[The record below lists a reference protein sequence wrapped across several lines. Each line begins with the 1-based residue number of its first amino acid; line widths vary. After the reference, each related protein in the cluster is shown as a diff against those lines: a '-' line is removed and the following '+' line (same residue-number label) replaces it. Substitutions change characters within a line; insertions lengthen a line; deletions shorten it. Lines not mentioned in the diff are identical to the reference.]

1 MSGFEQ
7 ISLICCRTMK
17 RHGNHEKPGLGRLR
31 KGVFG
36 DESRF
41 TRVGRF
47 TNIALPLVAM
57 ALLFIPVDSLA
68 QGIRLSQREVQPPDY
83 ATFRLGPL
91 YSTMALTET
100 VGYRYTSSSGSG
112 TDYISNNELGE
123 ILEDGGDFP
132 IISTLSFR
140 NYLIITRNIDLDAS
154 FRVGYEYYPQD
165 TQEDEFLFDMTEEG
179 VFGNISS
186 AFRITEFLRGTIYDN
201 FLYKTDYVDV
211 RGEED
216 RYGGSQYERF
226 ENTVGMHLSW
236 QASRKQNL
244 SGGLSRFDVLPQD
257 DEFADQERIE
267 YREGIVYSYQ
277 VYEGLQVGGQFG
289 SRQIQYTGTNRP
301 NATLNSYHLFA
312 RASEGKALG
321 LPVGPNTTLSA
332 SVGVVTGYGREK
344 DDEEGREAADA
355 DSTLATGSVALD
367 TQMSP
372 ALSQRLS
379 YDKGLTDGYSS
390 AFEERDVYD
399 YRLSWKGKLSS
410 AQFFSTLT
418 DVVPSLESENEYRAW
433 TTGLDVAYPLTHYS
447 TLNGRTAYTIRDNED
462 GLTSEDEDLEV
473 TNDYETWVTRIGT
486 AFRLTKKLTL
496 SAYAEH
502 TERYS
507 DAEDL
512 EYERDTLAAYLTYHH
527 QF

>member
-1 MSGFEQ
+1 
-7 ISLICCRTMK
+7 MK
-17 RHGNHEKPGLGRLR
+17 RHGNHEKSGLGMLR

-41 TRVGRF
+41 TRVGGF

-57 ALLFIPVDSLA
+57 ALFFIPVDSLA

-123 ILEDGGDFP
+123 ILKDGGDFP

-179 VFGNISS
+179 IFGNISS
-186 AFRITEFLRGTIYDN
+186 AFRITEFLQGTIYDN

-216 RYGGSQYERF
+216 RYGGTQYERF
-226 ENTVGMHLSW
+226 ENTVGLQLGW
-236 QASRKQNL
+236 QASRKQRL
-244 SGGLSRFDVLPQD
+244 SGGLSRYDVLPQD

-267 YREGIVYSYQ
+267 YREGIIYSYQ
-277 VYEGLQVGGQFG
+277 VYEGLQVGGQIGF
-289 SRQIQYTGTNRP
+289 RQIEYTGTNRP
-301 NATLNSYHLFA
+301 NANLNSYSVFA
-312 RASEGKALG
+312 RASEGQALG
-321 LPVGPNTTLSA
+321 LPVGPNTTLTVSL
-332 SVGVVTGYGREK
+332 GVATGYGREK
-344 DDEEGREAADA
+344 DDDEGEGANADA
-355 DSTLATGSVALD
+355 VSATGSVALE

-372 ALSQRLS
+372 TLSQRIS
-379 YDKGLTDGYSS
+379 YDKGMTGGYSS

-433 TTGLDVAYPLTHYS
+433 STGVDLAYPLTHYI
-447 TLNGRTAYTIRDNED
+447 TLNGRTSYTIRENEG
-462 GLTSEDEDLEV
+462 GLISEDEDLELS
-473 TNDYETWVTRIGT
+473 NDYNTWVTRIGT
-486 AFRLTKKLTL
+486 SFRLTKKLSF

-502 TERYS
+502 TDRTS

-512 EYERDTLAAYLTYHH
+512 KYERDTLAAYLTYHH